1 MDDALER
8 VLAGSPFRR
17 SDRLATFLRFV
28 VDETEAGRGPELR
41 ERSIAT
47 EALGIAPS
55 FDPRFDPS
63 VRVVA
68 ARVRKALDRYY
79 ASEGARDPVRIEIPR
94 GGYQV
99 RLVEQGR
106 SQAGEQ
112 PADASPAIAVVS
124 FADLDPESE
133 RTHLSV
139 GLAEA
144 LVATLSAFPGC
155 RVIGPVGHHAGSDG
169 VEKARELHLG
179 LGATHVLQGSVR
191 SSDGVVRVSAR
202 LTDATSGEVRW
213 SQQFDERADGL
224 ALLEVEDRIV
234 RRVSG
239 VVADFRGVIHQR
251 REDGSPR
258 RGDATAYD
266 AMLQYYAYLG
276 DLDAAKVEPTTE
288 ALERALER
296 SPDDPL
302 LMAMLAG
309 MVLFHSVGQL
319 GGITTSVVST
329 EMVQRAVDLARRS
342 NAIDPSNPHA
352 LTVLAIVELL
362 QGHPDRCR
370 AELDRVV
377 EMRPTNPSLLFMAG
391 VGTAMGGDWAT
402 GIGRIR
408 ESLELNALHPGWQHG
423 FLALDALLA
432 DEPALA
438 LAEAQLVDTPGLIW
452 GPLLRAA
459 ALGALGR
466 LDDAAHE
473 LRQMPADLPGADG
486 GRRDLFEGHMRL
498 PDEVVG
504 VLIDALGKIPPPS

>member
-1 MDDALER
+1 VA
-8 VLAGSPFRR
+8 S
-17 SDRLATFLRFV
+17 
-28 VDETEAGRGPELR
+28 ETEAGRGHELK
-41 ERSIAT
+41 ERSIAVG
-47 EALGIAPS
+47 ALGFSSS

-68 ARVRKALDRYY
+68 ARVRKALDRHYGT
-79 ASEGARDPVRIEIPR
+79 EGADDPVRIEIPR

-99 RLVEQGR
+99 RFVAQPPTPPG
-106 SQAGEQ
+106 SQAG
-112 PADASPAIAVVS
+112 DASPAIAVVT
-124 FADLDPESE
+124 FVDLDPESE
-133 RTHLSV
+133 CSHLSV

-155 RVIGPVGHHAGSDG
+155 RVIGPVAHHAGSDG
-169 VEKARELHLG
+169 VEKAQELRRTR
-179 LGATHVLQGSVR
+179 GATHVLQGSVR
-191 SSDGVVRVSAR
+191 CSDGIVRVSAR
-202 LTDATSGEVRW
+202 LTDAASGEVRW

-224 ALLEVEDRIV
+224 ALLAVEDRIV

-251 REDGSPR
+251 RPDGPAGR
-258 RGDATAYD
+258 ADPTAYD

-309 MVLFHSVGQL
+309 MVLFHAVGQL
-319 GGITTSVVST
+319 GGITDAVVSAD
-329 EMVQRAVDLARRS
+329 MVERAVALARRS
-342 NAIDPSNPHA
+342 NAIDPTNPHA

-362 QGHPDRCR
+362 HGHPDRCR

-391 VGTAMGGDWAT
+391 VGTAMGGDWDA
-402 GIGRIR
+402 GIRRIR
-408 ESLELNALHPGWQHG
+408 ESMELNALHPGWHHG
-423 FLALDALLA
+423 FLALDALVR

-438 LAEAQLVDTPGLIW
+438 LAEAQLVDTPGLVW

-459 ALGALGR
+459 ALAALDR

-473 LRQMPADLPGADG
+473 LSQLPSGLPGADD

-498 PDEVVG
+498 SDEVIG
-504 VLIDALGKIPPPS
+504 VLVGALAKIPPPAQPPP